1 MEFSLRV
8 PTIALY
14 EVGRSMTK
22 NSVTLVTLPDLTTR
36 STEPRVIVA
45 FPESPNIGLENSG
58 FFEVR
63 GRRSELSSRSLPP
76 DDHRSSKTG
85 FRARPRFTFGLR
97 LCDDKSAFVLP
108 VCDFYL
114 IHTDIKSAKC
124 YRLI

>member
-1 MEFSLRV
+1 MAPWLKKVEMLRTGEETTKR
-8 PTIALY
+8 PREALA
-14 EVGRSMTK
+14 VRLRMKVVLRGVLR
-22 NSVTLVTLPDLTTR
+22 
-36 STEPRVIVA
+36 
-45 FPESPNIGLENSG
+45 

-76 DDHRSSKTG
+76 DDHRIHRSSKTG

-97 LCDDKSAFVLP
+97 LCDDNSAFVLP